1 MPSTLLTLLALPFL
15 ANPLDDAAGI
25 ELRYT
30 GALAKP
36 AQGAEDSPVKRFNLF
51 AVVLREP
58 AAGRRIAFAL
68 SERGAGGW
76 SWPERFG
83 SIALDSK
90 LNAVAPT
97 RIRLLYDYEATP
109 VIIPLPLPVLPPREQ
124 LKSGAKWIQDKE
136 TWEVV
141 GTRKSNQRDC
151 WQIQISNHLGHKRTL
166 AIDVEFPL
174 VASLE
179 ERVFVGQGD
188 EHVLVMQLESAK
200 ALSEAQVAQA
210 TAALPGLL
218 KLQSDLQRG
227 DNEIRPELTAAQL
240 QLASDALPE
249 LQRTASDTPFSPLVT
264 AIGRDVKTQVQ
275 RGDEVSRLAEK
286 LIGKSAP
293 RFSLKLLDNSEITPD
308 ALKNKITIL
317 HFWEYQGEPLVEPYG
332 QVGYLDYLFGKRRK
346 LGVQAFGVA
355 VDARFADPTANPAA
369 RKSIQKLKSFMN
381 LAYPIAVDDG
391 KLLEKFGDP
400 TKFGAKLPL
409 WIVIGPEGTIAHFHS
424 GFYKINPDDGL
435 RELDDL
441 VVKLI
446 RDQKGKGEPVEK

>member
-1 MPSTLLTLLALPFL
+1 VP
-15 ANPLDDAAGI
+15 
-25 ELRYT
+25 
-30 GALAKP
+30 
-36 AQGAEDSPVKRFNLF
+36 
-51 AVVLREP
+51 
-58 AAGRRIAFAL
+58 GRRLAFSL

-83 SIALDSK
+83 TIALDPQ
-90 LNAVAPT
+90 LNPLAAT
-97 RIRLLYDYEATP
+97 RIRLLYDYEGAP
-109 VIIPLPLPVLPPREQ
+109 VIIPLPLPVLPFGEQ
-124 LKSGAKWIQDKE
+124 LKPGAKWNHDKE

-141 GTRKSNQRDC
+141 GTRKINQRNC
-151 WQIQISNHLGHKRTL
+151 WQVQVTTNFGRKRTL
-166 AIDVEFPL
+166 SIDTESPLL
-174 VASLE
+174 VALE

-200 ALSEAQVAQA
+200 ALDKTEVAQA
-210 TAALPGLL
+210 AAALPALL
-218 KLQSDLQRG
+218 KLQSELQRAE
-227 DNEIRPELTAAQL
+227 NEIRPELTPAQL
-240 QLASDALPE
+240 QLATEALSE
-249 LQRTASDTPFSPLVT
+249 LQRAAADSPFSPLVS
-264 AIGRDVKTQVQ
+264 AISRDVKTQIQ

-286 LIGKSAP
+286 FVGKNAP
-293 RFSLKLLDNSEITPD
+293 RFSLKLLDNSEIAAD
-308 ALKNKITIL
+308 ALQNKITIL

-346 LGVQAFGVA
+346 LGVQAYGIA
-355 VDARFADPTANPAA
+355 VDARFGDQAGNAAA

-409 WIVIGPEGTIAHFHS
+409 WIVIGPDGTIAHFHA

-446 RDQKGKGEPVEK
+446 RDQRGKSDPVEK

>member
-1 MPSTLLTLLALPFL
+1 MHSTLLTLLALPLL
-15 ANPLDDAAGI
+15 ANPLDDAAGV

-30 GALAKP
+30 GALAK
-36 AQGAEDSPVKRFNLF
+36 AASEDSPVKRFNLYTS
-51 AVVLREP
+51 VLREAP
-58 AAGRRIAFAL
+58 AGRQIAFAL

-83 SIALDSK
+83 LIRLDAEFSPLK
-90 LNAVAPT
+90 AT
-97 RIRLLYDYEATP
+97 DIRLLYDYEGNP
-109 VIIPLPLPVLPPREQ
+109 VIVPLPLPVSQFGKQ
-124 LKSGAKWIQDKE
+124 LKAGAKWNHGKE

-141 GTRKSNQRDC
+141 GTRKVNQRNC
-151 WQIQISNHLGHKRTL
+151 WQVQVSTNIGRKRTL
-166 AIDVEFPL
+166 DIDVESPL
-174 VASLE
+174 VVALE

-188 EHVLVMQLESAK
+188 EHVLVMQLESVK
-200 ALSEAQVAQA
+200 ALDNAQVAQA
-210 TAALPGLL
+210 MTPLPALL
-218 KLQSDLQRG
+218 KLQSELQRG
-227 DNEIRPELTAAQL
+227 ENETRPELTPAQL
-240 QLASDALPE
+240 QLAAEALPE
-249 LQRTASDTPFSPLVT
+249 LQRGAADTPFSLLVG
-264 AIGRDVKTQVQ
+264 AISRDVKSQVQ

-293 RFSLKLLDNSEITPD
+293 EFTLRLFDNSEVKAD
-308 ALKNKITIL
+308 ALKGKITIL

-346 LGVQAFGVA
+346 LGVQAYGVA
-355 VDARFADPTANPAA
+355 VDSRFGDPAANAAA

-400 TKFGAKLPL
+400 TKVGAKLPL
-409 WIVIGPEGTIAHFHS
+409 WVVIGPDGKIAHFHA

-446 RDQKGKGEPVEK
+446 RDQKGKSAPGEK